1 MMRSA
6 FCDYRHYGDMTIMR
20 IIPKRLK
27 NTVATTAMALGM
39 VAGLAQAAETING
52 AGATFPYPIYAK
64 WAEAYKAK
72 TGISMNYQS
81 IGSGG
86 GIKQIT
92 ARTVDFGASDAPLT
106 VEKLNEIGL
115 IQFPMVMGGV
125 VPVTNIAGI
134 KPGELKLSGP
144 VLADIYLGKIKE
156 WNDPAIAKLNPGVK
170 LPQEKITVVARSDG
184 SGTTFIFTHYL
195 AKVSPEFNEKVGNN
209 TSVSWPAGVGGK
221 GNEGVASYVQRLK
234 GSIGYVEYA
243 YALQNKMAYAQL
255 QNKAGKFVKP
265 DSETFQAAAAG
276 ADWAGTPGF
285 NLMLTDQ
292 TGENSWPITGA
303 TFILVYKKQEK
314 PEVGKEVLKF
324 FDWAYRHGDKLA
336 EQLDY
341 VPMPTSV
348 VKLVE
353 ETWKKEIKDAGGKAV
368 WTDSMVQK

>member
-1 MMRSA
+1 MLLLSKPLKHLVSA
-6 FCDYRHYGDMTIMR
+6 GV
-20 IIPKRLK
+20 
-27 NTVATTAMALGM
+27 VAFGLA
-39 VAGLAQAAETING
+39 AGLVQAETTING

-64 WAEAYKAK
+64 WAETYKAK
-72 TGISMNYQS
+72 TGVSMNYQS

-125 VPVTNIAGI
+125 VPVINIAGI

-156 WNDPAIAKLNPGVK
+156 WNDPAITKLNPGVK

-195 AKVSPEFNEKVGNN
+195 AKLSPEFKEKVGSN

-303 TFILVYKKQEK
+303 TFILVYRNQEK

-324 FDWAYRHGDKLA
+324 FDWAYRHGGKPA

-353 ETWKKEIKDAGGKAV
+353 ETWKKEIKDTGGKAV